1 MELTLISDQ
10 AKDLVKI
17 VWKAGGVFLLFNC
30 WFTFAILNKWTV
42 SESRKFYVTISP
54 VLSVDMLSVFL
65 EVLWLSPVI
74 YCDLPKV
81 LTDQSQVCTC
91 VVELVL
97 PEYFVPA

>member
-1 MELTLISDQ
+1 M
-10 AKDLVKI
+10 
-17 VWKAGGVFLLFNC
+17 FLLFNC
-30 WFTFAILNKWTV
+30 YIWFTFAILNKWTV
-42 SESRKFYVTISP
+42 SESRKFNVTILP
-54 VLSVDMLSVFL
+54 VLSVDMLSVFFGS
-65 EVLWLSPVI
+65 VVIVAKVI